1 MKKWTVLAF
10 FYLISIEVSANI
22 AMPGVWNAGVGGQFY
37 PMFPADSIHFGKVVM
52 QKELIL
58 VNLYPGFAV
67 VKGEYRF
74 VNTSGKTIRMHVGYP
89 VNGHYPQR
97 IVENV
102 LYNDLYNFRANAN
115 GIPVKPYRLSDS
127 ANVNPTRLSG
137 NDSSFTK
144 VSDWYV
150 WEQEFP
156 SGTVTT
162 LTVYFITQ
170 NNLARFKKGYQSR
183 DANAFGYV
191 LESGR
196 AWGSKI
202 DTGQIMI
209 KMNENLSLIE
219 VLGILPDSLLKGDLH
234 HLQYSFTNLEPEPSD
249 NLLIWYDG
257 APPDF
262 KFDKKVI
269 PSADTLYQIM
279 DAFPLT
285 EFNNPA
291 FTLISRKNFSVSK
304 SGLTFSG
311 IVYFLMFFLPWIILA
326 GLIIFLLKGKKKIES
341 EKSKI
346 ENNSHNID

>member
-1 MKKWTVLAF
+1 MKKWTFIAF
-10 FYLISIEVSANI
+10 FYLVSLSA
-22 AMPGVWNAGVGGQFY
+22 AAKTELPGIWNAGVGGQFY
-37 PMFPADSIHFGKVVM
+37 PVFAADSIHFGKVVM

-67 VKGEYRF
+67 VKGVYSF
-74 VNTSGKTIRMHVGYP
+74 VNTSDKTISMHVGYP

-97 IVENV
+97 IVEHV

-127 ANVNPTRLSG
+127 ASVNPTRLSG
-137 NDSSFTK
+137 NDSSSTN

-150 WEQEFP
+150 WQQEFP
-156 SGTVTT
+156 AGTVTT

-170 NNLARFKKGYQSR
+170 NNLARHKMGNLSR

-191 LESGR
+191 LESGK
-196 AWGSKI
+196 AWGGKI
-202 DTGQIMI
+202 GSGQVMI
-209 KMNENLSLIE
+209 KMNENLTLIE
-219 VLGILPDSLLKGDLH
+219 ILGILPDSLLKGDLH
-234 HLQYSFTNLEPEPSD
+234 HLQYSFSNLEPGPSD
-249 NLLIWYDG
+249 NLLIWYEG

-262 KFDKKVI
+262 KFDKKVL
-269 PSADTLYQIM
+269 PSTDTLYQIM
-279 DAFPLT
+279 DAFPVS
-285 EFNNPA
+285 EFNDPS
-291 FTLISRKNFSVSK
+291 FSLISRKNFSVAK

-311 IVYFLMFFLPWIILA
+311 VVYFLMFSLPWIILA

-346 ENNSHNID
+346 ES